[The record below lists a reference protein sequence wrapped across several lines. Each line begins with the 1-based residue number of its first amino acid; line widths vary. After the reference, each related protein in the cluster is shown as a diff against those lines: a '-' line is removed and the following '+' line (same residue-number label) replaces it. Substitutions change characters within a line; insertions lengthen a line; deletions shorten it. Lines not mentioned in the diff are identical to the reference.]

1 MRLTAFFILLTA
13 TACFETVHGSSKM
26 KQKIADSLVLA
37 ESSTE
42 AFSSVETG
50 KYDS

>member
-1 MRLTAFFILLTA
+1 MKLMTTYILLTA
-13 TACFETVHGSSKM
+13 IACFETVHGSSKM

-42 AFSSVETG
+42 AFSRVETG